1 MTDPSNVTT
10 LLVRADDRADL
21 EAKLNLA
28 EARLQ
33 AIALAFRDRGIMVT
47 RHSAWDFTVEL
58 HPDVPYGQTHET
70 QLW

>member
-1 MTDPSNVTT
+1 MTEPIWRPSSIWPR
-10 LLVRADDRADL
+10 RAFRQL
-21 EAKLNLA
+21 P
-28 EARLQ
+28 
-33 AIALAFRDRGIMVT
+33 LAFRDRGIMVT